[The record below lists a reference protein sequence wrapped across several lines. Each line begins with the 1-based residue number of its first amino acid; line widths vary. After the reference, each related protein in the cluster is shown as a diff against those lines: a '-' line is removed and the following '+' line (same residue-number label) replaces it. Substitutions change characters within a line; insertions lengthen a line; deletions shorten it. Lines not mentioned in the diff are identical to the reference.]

1 MPSLVER
8 DHFCP
13 DYQNLQDRI
22 ATFPFY
28 WSYNFCN
35 LLLRERLKIDKLE
48 QKNKSEMSQWT
59 DLLQNQKVQD
69 TDEQPGIS
77 ANNVPM
83 EENSTVNLSVLDK
96 IDESTKVGG
105 DWVNRIMLDI
115 IDNSTPQHFYSHP

>member
-1 MPSLVER
+1 
-8 DHFCP
+8 
-13 DYQNLQDRI
+13 
-22 ATFPFY
+22 
-28 WSYNFCN
+28 
-35 LLLRERLKIDKLE
+35 
-48 QKNKSEMSQWT
+48 MSQWI

-69 TDEQPGIS
+69 TDEKLGIS

-105 DWVNRIMLDI
+105 DWVNRIMSDI